1 MQIVTA
7 TLIAS
12 INIKA
17 SAAYVTT
24 QQRKLAT
31 TTHID
36 STLGVSTFWNIRA
49 GSGQRLRGVPLPLRP
64 GEDPSQTFLDGIG
77 VFRCKFL
84 LYHG

>member
-1 MQIVTA
+1 LSFLFIWLLRHRIFTYMQIVTA

-36 STLGVSTFWNIRA
+36 STLGVSTF
-49 GSGQRLRGVPLPLRP
+49 
-64 GEDPSQTFLDGIG
+64 
-77 VFRCKFL
+77 
-84 LYHG
+84 